1 MLWLPNAYLMLNAF
15 APNADVP
22 AIFAGLLIMWS
33 ILKIISQKR
42 NDHMSMVSVI
52 LLGLLGGLL
61 GLIRENVLT
70 AVFGAFILLLFS
82 DRLKSVIYL
91 SIALSPSAIWQI
103 YAHTAYGVSLLTQ
116 IQTGINLAV
125 EYEYTPMKMARYFIY
140 GVGPLT
146 IFSLLL
152 GLLYDHDRGRQRF
165 IHFFLVPALALAFG
179 WPAIFEPRLA
189 LIAFHAII
197 PPASY
202 GFSILSNSLTNHV
215 LYGKRVGTLIL
226 AAIYSLNLLFN
237 VWMAYT
243 NNKNSFSPVWR
254 FLYS

>member
-1 MLWLPNAYLMLNAF
+1 MLWLPNAYLKLNAF

-103 YAHTAYGVSLLTQ
+103 YAHTAYGVSLLT
-116 IQTGINLAV
+116 
-125 EYEYTPMKMARYFIY
+125 
-140 GVGPLT
+140 
-146 IFSLLL
+146 
-152 GLLYDHDRGRQRF
+152 
-165 IHFFLVPALALAFG
+165 
-179 WPAIFEPRLA
+179 
-189 LIAFHAII
+189 
-197 PPASY
+197 
-202 GFSILSNSLTNHV
+202 
-215 LYGKRVGTLIL
+215 
-226 AAIYSLNLLFN
+226 
-237 VWMAYT
+237 
-243 NNKNSFSPVWR
+243 
-254 FLYS
+254 